1 MEAASGGKQAWWQ
14 KYSDKPPK
22 FAQDALVFWKGHEY
36 DGIYLVKKA
45 VYIGVPKQGIWAYD
59 IQDSRYSD
67 SWEKKV
73 PEISLYKAN

>member
-45 VYIGVPKQGIWAYD
+45 VYIGA
-59 IQDSRYSD
+59 SRNQ
-67 SWEKKV
+67 
-73 PEISLYKAN
+73 PL